1 MNTLNSKCV
10 QSSLLEIW
18 RYRPE
23 LVNTAS
29 QEEILRAVNQLARSP
44 WYGYDADYSA
54 QLGGVTRDVSGDIVA
69 ARAALMVWSLTVP
82 EDAEIDASQGGGV
95 EVEQADLATLAWE
108 QQLIAAALEL
118 TSEDTTILPN
128 AGD

>member
-1 MNTLNSKCV
+1 M
-10 QSSLLEIW
+10 
-18 RYRPE
+18 
-23 LVNTAS
+23 
-29 QEEILRAVNQLARSP
+29 
-44 WYGYDADYSA
+44 
-54 QLGGVTRDVSGDIVA
+54 TRDLSGDIVA

-108 QQLIAAALEL
+108 QQLIAAALDL
-118 TSEDTTILPN
+118 TSEDATILPN